1 MSRIIVLDSGPLG
14 LLANPRLT
22 PLTQRAGIWFNR
34 LQAGGDEIIIPEI
47 ADYEVRRDLIRIE
60 AAPSLIR
67 LDELHNQ
74 ATYAA
79 LTTAAMRK
87 AADLW
92 ARVRQQGRITADPH
106 VLDGDVILAAQ
117 ASFLGDPA
125 TPVIIATT
133 NVKHLILF
141 ADARLWQDIEPL

>member
-1 MSRIIVLDSGPLG
+1 M
-14 LLANPRLT
+14 
-22 PLTQRAGIWFNR
+22 
-34 LQAGGDEIIIPEI
+34 
-47 ADYEVRRDLIRIE
+47 RRELIRIE

-74 ATYAA
+74 VTYAA
-79 LTTAAMRK
+79 LTTATMRK

-92 ARVRQQGRITADPH
+92 AQVRQQGRVTADPH
-106 VLDGDVILAAQ
+106 ALDGDVILAAQ

-133 NVKHLILF
+133 NVRHLIQF
-141 ADARLWQDIEPL
+141 ADARLWQDI